1 MNVNSNEVGIDNTF
15 NSNVAYQSAMYK
27 SPKEKFSDFYNQVFE
42 KENDAKA
49 NNTTVKKSY
58 FQYNNNGLSVRIP
71 HDTVNHSDKK
81 HNLSGPE
88 WTDVL
93 NNILNIENAGISKTQ
108 YSNDNVALL
117 KISTPNGKYGV
128 SIQFANGTNQ
138 ISTVFKST
146 DKGID
151 EWIEKGSAN
160 SSTSEPLTSRDKS
173 HTVAVVSQNLNN
185 IISYVKQ
192 KLNPTEFINN
202 NIKENFGYSAE
213 ELENNF
219 KSDIKNILEE
229 NGVDYDEFE
238 IEDIKLYG
246 SYTTGKNKDTSD
258 LDVIVQYK
266 GSMREDSAFDLLNSE
281 KLTIVDVNGIER
293 EVDINP
299 INSALSGTIKDH
311 IEYMNELEPRFQ
323 SAITTRAETPNED
336 EKNLLMTHA
345 MKSNRLDDV
354 IESGGLVAPSFAITK
369 KDMQGDALNKF
380 GDILF
385 IRNLKK
391 IDFQNDNIY
400 DRDIYSP
407 RIPQP
412 WYDIPNGRIVDGY
425 EYESL
430 KRNYESNPEKF
441 VEKWG
446 KTFDEMFKSA
456 KKVLNLGFTP
466 SGNHKFVP
474 YTNENIL
481 KEMKKQGLLNKEGFD
496 YGLSSLLSRFST
508 QKKDLK
514 SLKETAKNELG
525 STANLDEKYEQINKE
540 YEELGEKLAPLYYDK
555 WSFYEFQ
562 SDVFYAIAKN
572 KKKYLKDTYNIEVP
586 AELEKEVKEF
596 VEKAKSLP
604 RSYFE
609 AKPMREVDLSEFS
622 YAIAEKGVI
631 SDKQKKALKDKGVKV
646 IEYNH
651 GEKEGAIKKLQTETH
666 EVYFQSAKVG
676 SVNNSEKYK
685 NLPQNLK
692 DAVDYIFN
700 GKPVYNITGEEFPNN
715 GENLNERI
723 NKYYKDNFDNKIKVD
738 SIGEIKLDK
747 RSIKDSIYHGINA
760 DKVNAFK
767 AVPHVIKNGKS
778 LDVSKPQNNGELRYL
793 FVAPITL
800 KGEDYYCE
808 VVVKSN
814 KDRQGFYIH
823 EVELKE
829 KLADVFS
836 TAHHGTSTS
845 SKSIIA
851 NLVNNFNPTTYK
863 QEIQPSLFEGNNK
876 AREIHKV
883 KGSFMPAEKIIELF
897 KNADIYDVIINKKC

>member
-1 MNVNSNEVGIDNTF
+1 MLKGGIQKNVPAF
-15 NSNVAYQSAMYK
+15 QSAMYK
-27 SPKEKFSDFYNQVFE
+27 DKNSNSAFDFFNNVQ
-42 KENDAKA
+42 NDFNKYKKAKYQFKTA
-49 NNTTVKKSY
+49 K
-58 FQYNNNGLSVRIP
+58 LSVPADTIR
-71 HDTVNHSDKK
+71 HDNK
-81 HNLSGPE
+81 HELSA
-88 WTDVL
+88 TDW
-93 NNILNIENAGISKTQ
+93 NEIENNIENIYIANKVNDKSAFGDDLYNFGIKTQ
-108 YSNDNVALL
+108 NGDYYYLCVAINRKDNYIVTAAKNTKNGVDSYVTGKGKTPAKVPNALSPVAPF
-117 KISTPNGKYGV
+117 SQV
-128 SIQFANGTNQ
+128 S
-138 ISTVFKST
+138 S
-146 DKGID
+146 
-151 EWIEKGSAN
+151 
-160 SSTSEPLTSRDKS
+160 
-173 HTVAVVSQNLNN
+173 NN
-185 IISYVKQ
+185 IINYLKRNF
-192 KLNPTEFINN
+192 NPTEFINN

-299 INSALSGTIKDH
+299 INSALSGTIEDH
-311 IEYMNELEPRFQ
+311 IEYMNELDSRFQ
-323 SAITTRAETPNED
+323 SAITTGAKQNEVSDAINEWQKKGVESKYFKKWFGDSKVVD
-336 EKNLLMTHA
+336 ENSKPKLLTDN
-345 MKSNRLDDV
+345 KDIYITDGYSNNGISRYSYKGSHRSPSY
-354 IESGGLVAPSFAITK
+354 SGGDVQKRLENSEDVNLFEVAQGYHNQPDDYFSPMGARYYMYDDKEQEADLYLKIENPKYQDVLPANWKEARELRNQGYDGVITSDGKYLVFEKTQIKSV
-369 KDMQGDALNKF
+369 
-380 GDILF
+380 
-385 IRNLKK
+385 
-391 IDFQNDNIY
+391 DN
-400 DRDIYSP
+400 R
-407 RIPQP
+407 
-412 WYDIPNGRIVDGY
+412 G
-425 EYESL
+425 
-430 KRNYESNPEKF
+430 
-441 VEKWG
+441 
-446 KTFDEMFKSA
+446 TFDE
-456 KKVLNLGFTP
+456 NNP
-466 SGNHKFVP
+466 
-474 YTNENIL
+474 NI
-481 KEMKKQGLLNKEGFD
+481 
-496 YGLSSLLSRFST
+496 
-508 QKKDLK
+508 
-514 SLKETAKNELG
+514 
-525 STANLDEKYEQINKE
+525 
-540 YEELGEKLAPLYYDK
+540 YY
-555 WSFYEFQ
+555 
-562 SDVFYAIAKN
+562 
-572 KKKYLKDTYNIEVP
+572 
-586 AELEKEVKEF
+586 
-596 VEKAKSLP
+596 
-604 RSYFE
+604 
-609 AKPMREVDLSEFS
+609 
-622 YAIAEKGVI
+622 
-631 SDKQKKALKDKGVKV
+631 
-646 IEYNH
+646 
-651 GEKEGAIKKLQTETH
+651 
-666 EVYFQSAKVG
+666 QSAKVG

-747 RSIKDSIYHGINA
+747 RSIKDSIYHGINT

-851 NLVNNFNPTTYK
+851 NLVNNFNPATYK

-897 KNADIYDVIINKKC
+897 KNADISTIIHEYAHWYLSVMERYASVSAEVEEDLNEVRKFVKNSGEEFTQEQHEKFARGFEAYLRAGKAPTYRLKKAFEHFKSWLHSIYNRIESYIFKSRTNRRRKNNVLFSSPYGVLYF